1 MDRFFESKPVVYMS
15 KFFDMVLLNV
25 IFVIS
30 CIPIVTIGAAC
41 TALYYTCVKVIRRD
55 RSKLWKEYKQSFV
68 DNFKTSVGIWIPLVL
83 TETALA
89 VVTYRL
95 LSQGHTSM
103 SAAMIG
109 ICMAFF
115 LFILAIMIY
124 SFAVLSRFTVSAKE
138 AIRNAT
144 VISIHH
150 GGETIYML
158 VMTLGL
164 ATMFVV
170 GWKFM
175 PLILLIMPSVYAL
188 LISYFMEKVLIQY
201 TPEEEQNASDEDEAA
216 SEDMLYTEEHKEK
229 PWYLEGGDKDE

>member
-1 MDRFFESKPVVYMS
+1 M
-15 KFFDMVLLNV
+15 
-25 IFVIS
+25 
-30 CIPIVTIGAAC
+30 
-41 TALYYTCVKVIRRD
+41 
-55 RSKLWKEYKQSFV
+55 
-68 DNFKTSVGIWIPLVL
+68 
-83 TETALA
+83 
-89 VVTYRL
+89 
-95 LSQGHTSM
+95 
-103 SAAMIG
+103 
-109 ICMAFF
+109 
-115 LFILAIMIY
+115 
-124 SFAVLSRFTVSAKE
+124 
-138 AIRNAT
+138 
-144 VISIHH
+144 ISIHH

-175 PLILLIMPSVYAL
+175 PLILLIMPSVYTL

>member
-83 TETALA
+83 TETALT

-115 LFILAIMIY
+115 LFILEITEFPPTFSRKKRSSDWNTII
-124 SFAVLSRFTVSAKE
+124 SPIIPTCTTLLSRKFSAY
-138 AIRNAT
+138 
-144 VISIHH
+144 ISK
-150 GGETIYML
+150 
-158 VMTLGL
+158 TLL
-164 ATMFVV
+164 TTSNIIIKNIPIASF
-170 GWKFM
+170 
-175 PLILLIMPSVYAL
+175 PAL
-188 LISYFMEKVLIQY
+188 LSRTNLNM
-201 TPEEEQNASDEDEAA
+201 
-216 SEDMLYTEEHKEK
+216 
-229 PWYLEGGDKDE
+229 

>member
-30 CIPIVTIGAAC
+30 CIPIVTIGTAC

-55 RSKLWKEYKQSFV
+55 RSKLWKEYKQSFA

-103 SAAMIG
+103 SAALIG

-124 SFAVLSRFTVSAKE
+124 SPAGRSGRRFRPRQGAP
-138 AIRNAT
+138 R
-144 VISIHH
+144 
-150 GGETIYML
+150 
-158 VMTLGL
+158 
-164 ATMFVV
+164 
-170 GWKFM
+170 
-175 PLILLIMPSVYAL
+175 
-188 LISYFMEKVLIQY
+188 
-201 TPEEEQNASDEDEAA
+201 
-216 SEDMLYTEEHKEK
+216 
-229 PWYLEGGDKDE
+229 

>member
-1 MDRFFESKPVVYMS
+1 M
-15 KFFDMVLLNV
+15 
-25 IFVIS
+25 
-30 CIPIVTIGAAC
+30 
-41 TALYYTCVKVIRRD
+41 
-55 RSKLWKEYKQSFV
+55 

-115 LFILAIMIY
+115 LFILAI
-124 SFAVLSRFTVSAKE
+124 
-138 AIRNAT
+138 RNAT

-175 PLILLIMPSVYAL
+175 PLILLIMPSVYTL

>member
-109 ICMAFF
+109 IVWH
-115 LFILAIMIY
+115 
-124 SFAVLSRFTVSAKE
+124 SFC
-138 AIRNAT
+138 
-144 VISIHH
+144 
-150 GGETIYML
+150 
-158 VMTLGL
+158 
-164 ATMFVV
+164 
-170 GWKFM
+170 
-175 PLILLIMPSVYAL
+175 
-188 LISYFMEKVLIQY
+188 
-201 TPEEEQNASDEDEAA
+201 
-216 SEDMLYTEEHKEK
+216 LY
-229 PWYLEGGDKDE
+229 LRS

>member
-68 DNFKTSVGIWIPLVL
+68 DNFKTSVGI
-83 TETALA
+83 
-89 VVTYRL
+89 
-95 LSQGHTSM
+95 
-103 SAAMIG
+103 
-109 ICMAFF
+109 C
-115 LFILAIMIY
+115 
-124 SFAVLSRFTVSAKE
+124 AKE

-150 GGETIYML
+150 GGDTIYML

-175 PLILLIMPSVYAL
+175 PLILLIMPSVYTL

>member
-150 GGETIYML
+150 GGETTCHNVCCGLEVHAIDPADHAIGVYTADLIFYGKGFDSIYSR
-158 VMTLGL
+158 G
-164 ATMFVV
+164 
-170 GWKFM
+170 G
-175 PLILLIMPSVYAL
+175 
-188 LISYFMEKVLIQY
+188 
-201 TPEEEQNASDEDEAA
+201 
-216 SEDMLYTEEHKEK
+216 TECF
-229 PWYLEGGDKDE
+229 GRGRGSF